1 MALLRWTVGAVVL
14 SLFLPGGLLPGGLL
28 PEGTLREAGN
38 PGVVR
43 AQNETGKPPPAS
55 VRSGEQLAPFVA
67 TPMLVVEKMLEMAE
81 VTARD
86 AVYDLGSGDGRILLR
101 AAEKYGAKAVG
112 VEMDAHLVQES
123 RRKARELN
131 LEDLV
136 TIVQG
141 DLLQTNLKPAT
152 VVTIYLLPE
161 ATEKLR
167 PLLERDLSPGARV
180 VAHHA
185 RVPGW
190 RAARE
195 EAVRIGDNTHFV
207 YLYRIPDAFQR
218 N

>member
-1 MALLRWTVGAVVL
+1 MALLRWTVGAVLL
-14 SLFLPGGLLPGGLL
+14 SLFLPGGLLP
-28 PEGTLREAGN
+28 EGTLGVAGK

-43 AQNETGKPPPAS
+43 AQNETGTPAPAS

-67 TPMLVVEKMLEMAE
+67 TPMLVVEKMLEVAE
-81 VTARD
+81 VTSRD
-86 AVYDLGSGDGRILLR
+86 VLYDLGSGDGRILLR

-112 VEMDAHLVQES
+112 VEVDGNLVVES

-167 PLLERDLSPGARV
+167 PLLERDLGPGARV

-195 EAVRIGDNTHFV
+195 EAVRIGDNTHVV
-207 YLYRIPDAFQR
+207 YLYKIPDAFQR